1 MRAYWN
7 GEEITGPILI
17 FHDEITVDPGIP
29 GEPFTYTLGTFQDTG
44 GNLFCVGTGRP
55 TVSWRI
61 ANGKFRTD
69 TNLAGRSPS
78 TLSGYQIIRNDG
90 AAVPSFAR
98 LTRESSSTNPTA
110 SNLNGLWTCR
120 AGPTP
125 QDLQVTLDNF
135 VLAGLYHRDHGEH
148 S

>member
-17 FHDEITVDPGIP
+17 FHDEITVDPSGTP
-29 GEPFTYTLGTFQDTG
+29 GNPSTYTLGTFQDTG
-44 GNLFCVGTGRP
+44 GNLFCVATGRP
-55 TVSWRI
+55 RVSWRL
-61 ANGKFRTD
+61 ANGNFRSD
-69 TNLAGRSPS
+69 VNLAGIQPF
-78 TLSGYQIIRNDG
+78 SGYQIVRNDG
-90 AAVPSFAR
+90 QAVPSFAR

-120 AGPTP
+120 VGAEP
-125 QDLQVTLDNF
+125 QDAQVVLDNF
-135 VLAGLYHRDHGEH
+135 VFAGLYRRNHGEH